1 MRWYILLWGP
11 PPPKK
16 KKKKPTKKPNL
27 SWSFIFFVYGID
39 MLWTVY
45 MWKPDI
51 RISHVIVIIANI
63 NIITIF
69 VVIIII
75 MIIIF
80 IILPTTKQLA
90 LLLAV

>member
-11 PPPKK
+11 PPPQKKNKK
-16 KKKKPTKKPNL
+16 KTIFHDL
-27 SWSFIFFVYGID
+27 SFFFVYGID
-39 MLWTVY
+39 MLWTFY

-51 RISHVIVIIANI
+51 RISHVNVIIANI

-75 MIIIF
+75 MIIIV